1 VAEPSGAA
9 PRAASGGAPG
19 REPDAPPLDLLGG
32 FRDVLAVLNG
42 AVHEAASPDEARRR
56 ARELIGGATV
66 ARWDDAALDGIADE
80 IAPAEDAEVSL
91 ILADVGVAD
100 TGQIGLVHRAG
111 RPRAAALLPP
121 RQIALLAAED
131 LVQSVAEAFARLGV
145 GGPDHPGHVVLVAG
159 PSRTADIEQRMILG
173 VHGPRTLDVI
183 VYA

>member
-1 VAEPSGAA
+1 VVADPAR
-9 PRAASGGAPG
+9 P
-19 REPDAPPLDLLGG
+19 EPDASPAELVGS
-32 FRDVLAVLNG
+32 FRDVLAVLDG
-42 AVHEAASPDEARRR
+42 AVHEAASLDEARRL
-56 ARELIGGATV
+56 ARELVGGDTV
-66 ARWDDAALDGIADE
+66 ARWEDAALDGIAGTT
-80 IAPAEDAEVSL
+80 APAEEAEVSL

-121 RQIALLAAED
+121 RQIALLAAVN
-131 LVQSVAEAFARLGV
+131 LVQSVPEAFARLGV
-145 GGPDHPGHVVLVAG
+145 GGSHHPGHVVLVAG